1 MMRKHQIMCID
12 DELANL
18 ALLEAILTSHDYK
31 VIMVSDGKEALK
43 HIKERNVDLV
53 LLDIMMPEMD
63 GYSICKKLKEDEITR
78 HIPVI
83 IITSLTSKKEKITA
97 LKAGADDFVSKP
109 FDQTELLVRIATLLK
124 MREGEEAYSYLIH
137 SLARAA
143 EANDEDTG
151 NHIVRVSEY
160 CFIISQEMGMPEKF
174 QDTIRLQSPL
184 HDVGK
189 IHLTASILKKK
200 DRLTPDE
207 WSEIKQHTLYGAKI
221 IGKHP
226 RLTMANTISLTHHE
240 RWDGSGYPNA
250 LKGESIPVE
259 GRIVALA
266 DQYDALRNAR
276 VYKPAF
282 DHQKT
287 CAIITEGDERT
298 KPTHFDPNV
307 LKIFEKI
314 EFSFN
319 KLYEKMKD

>member
-83 IITSLTSKKEKITA
+83 IITSLTSKEEKIIA